1 MWKKYGLVIGA
12 LVVALVAIVY
22 YAVQFA
28 SYQPKEAT
36 PPEQELSPSAPTSN
50 AGGAGTEAPAA
61 AADIP
66 PAQLE
71 GLKLP
76 PQQPPVPTE
85 AVPPSGNAGNAG
97 GAGAPTT
104 NAGTPPP
111 APASTVISYDGKAY
125 APATIGVKKGDL
137 VMFVNKGTTE
147 MWPAS
152 AMHPTHA
159 VYPTTGGCIGS
170 TFDACVGIPAGGSW
184 SFVFDQAGAWKYHDH
199 LNPSVRGT
207 VNVK

>member
-12 LVVALVAIVY
+12 LVIALVAIVY
-22 YAVQFA
+22 YAVQLA
-28 SYQPKEAT
+28 SYQPQEAT
-36 PPEQELSPSAPTSN
+36 PSEQELSPSAPSGN
-50 AGGAGTEAPAA
+50 AESARAEVPAP

-71 GLKLP
+71 GVMLP
-76 PQQPPVPTE
+76 PQQPPPASKEDIEALEALPPTS
-85 AVPPSGNAGNAG
+85 AY
-97 GAGAPTT
+97 
-104 NAGTPPP
+104 AGTPPP
-111 APASTVISYDGKAY
+111 APAPIVISYDGKAY
-125 APATIGVKKGDL
+125 SPATIDVKKGDL

-170 TFDACVGIPAGGSW
+170 TFDACAGTPAGGSW

-199 LNPSVRGT
+199 LNPGVRGT